1 MPKLNILNVAER
13 TGTADSRAVSLSIKD
28 IPIGEISVKENVRK
42 EYDGIDELKAS
53 IRRYG
58 LLQPSTVY
66 KDGDTY
72 SVKTGHRRFL
82 AFKELYDETPDR
94 FHSVRCVISD
104 AANIPVIQLVENVQR
119 LDLSDI
125 DLFNALNILKEQGSS
140 LKQIA
145 DVLGKTENYV
155 KKIFTGINEIK
166 QDPELKAYIGSA
178 GGTIQDIL
186 ETSGIPNKEDRLSLL
201 EQRKAGVVTRA
212 QMRKQAKALK
222 GVPSQSPADDSSA
235 GGTTQDILETS
246 GIPSKEDS
254 LSLLEGCKAEAV
266 TQTQMGEQAGALQG
280 IPLENPDDSSAG
292 GTIQNAIPPGSA
304 CPVRLSA
311 DKEQRRITLSFD
323 DDEQYA
329 LVHAALKS
337 VLDKHHLVCIEQE
350 ADNA

>member
-1 MPKLNILNVAER
+1 MPKLNILNVSER
-13 TGTADSRAVSLSIKD
+13 TGTADSRAVSFSIKD

-58 LLQPSTVY
+58 LLQPITVY

-72 SVKTGHRRFL
+72 GVKTGHRRFL
-82 AFKELYDETPDR
+82 AFKELYDEAPDK
-94 FHSVRCVISD
+94 FHSIRCVISD

-125 DLFNALNILKEQGSS
+125 DLFNALNTLKEQGLS

-166 QDPELKAYIGSA
+166 QEPELKAYIGSA

-201 EQRKAGVVTRA
+201 EQRKAGAVTRA
-212 QMRKQAKALK
+212 QTRKKARALK
-222 GVPSQSPADDSSA
+222 VVSLKNPAD
-235 GGTTQDILETS
+235 G
-246 GIPSKEDS
+246 
-254 LSLLEGCKAEAV
+254 
-266 TQTQMGEQAGALQG
+266 
-280 IPLENPDDSSAG
+280 SAG
-292 GTIQNAIPPGSA
+292 GTIQSAIQPDPETSR
-304 CPVRLSA
+304 PVRLSA
-311 DKEQRRITLSFD
+311 NKEQRNITLSFD
-323 DDEQYA
+323 DDEQYT
-329 LVHAALKS
+329 LVYAALRT
-337 VLDKHHLVCIEQE
+337 VLDKHHLVCIEQNE
-350 ADNA
+350 EVDGV

>member
-53 IRRYG
+53 IRCYG
-58 LLQPSTVY
+58 LLQPITVY
-66 KDGDTY
+66 KDGGAY

-94 FHSVRCVISD
+94 FHSVRCVVSD

-125 DLFNALNILKEQGSS
+125 DLFNALNALKEQGLS

-166 QDPELKAYIGSA
+166 QNSELKAYIGSA

-186 ETSGIPNKEDRLSLL
+186 ETSGVPSKEDRLSLL
-201 EQRKAGVVTRA
+201 EQRKAGAVTRA
-212 QMRKQAKALK
+212 QMRKRARALK
-222 GVPSQSPADDSSA
+222 GVPVENPAD
-235 GGTTQDILETS
+235 G
-246 GIPSKEDS
+246 
-254 LSLLEGCKAEAV
+254 
-266 TQTQMGEQAGALQG
+266 
-280 IPLENPDDSSAG
+280 SAG
-292 GTIQNAIPPGSA
+292 GTIKSAIPPETA

-311 DKEQRRITLSFD
+311 DKERRRIALSFD
-323 DDEQYA
+323 DDGQYA
-329 LVHAALKS
+329 LVYAALKS
-337 VLDKHHLVCIEQE
+337 LFDKHRLACVEQDEE
-350 ADNA
+350 ADGV